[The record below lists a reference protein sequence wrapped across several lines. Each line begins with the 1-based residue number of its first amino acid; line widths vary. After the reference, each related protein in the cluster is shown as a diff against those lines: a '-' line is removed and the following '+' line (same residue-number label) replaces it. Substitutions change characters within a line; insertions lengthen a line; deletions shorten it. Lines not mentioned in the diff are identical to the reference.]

1 MRKALLAVLFLGF
14 ALSFTP
20 ACTPESVPPALP
32 QPSALELGT
41 LTNTLARDID
51 AMLSEGERNDV
62 FSGSV
67 IVIDGG
73 KTVLEKGYGSADRKS
88 GRKNTPDTLFRIG
101 SISKQFT
108 ASAVLALVQDGKLS
122 LQDPVAKFL
131 PEFEKGSLEKDGES
145 VTVHHLL
152 SHTSGLADPRRT
164 DAFKE
169 AVWKEVIEPTKQ
181 IAFIKGKPLTS
192 KPGAEFG
199 YLNFNFLL
207 AALIVERVSGKP
219 YEAYLK
225 SRLFEPLAM
234 KDSGTHGQAN
244 LQNAVGY
251 YDRNGH
257 AATLQDDATFK
268 DRDVSFAFGSGQIL
282 STVKDLARWDRGLT
296 TDTVLRKAQRDLL
309 FTKNLKNYGYGFV
322 LHNRGEVNYQ
332 WHNGAI
338 SPLGYT
344 ALIVRVPSKDRFIA
358 YLANRDLD
366 MVSPFEDKVIAL
378 AIK

>member
-1 MRKALLAVLFLGF
+1 MRVVSLALLAFGSLI
-14 ALSFTP
+14 S
-20 ACTPESVPPALP
+20 CTPESTPPALP
-32 QPSALELGT
+32 PPSALELGT
-41 LTNTLARDID
+41 LTNSLARDID
-51 AMLSEGERNDV
+51 AMLSEAERKDV

-108 ASAVLALVQDGKLS
+108 AAAVLALVQDGKLS
-122 LQDPVAKFL
+122 LQDPIAKFL
-131 PEFEKGSLEKDGES
+131 PEFEKGSLEKDGVP

-181 IAFIKGKPLTS
+181 IAFIKGKPLTA

-207 AALIVERVSGKP
+207 AALIVERVSGTS
-219 YEAYLK
+219 YEAFLK

-234 KDSGTHGQAN
+234 KDSGTHAQA
-244 LQNAVGY
+244 QDAIGY
-251 YDRNGH
+251 YVRDGH
-257 AATLQDDATFK
+257 AVTMVDDNTFR
-268 DRDVSFAFGSGQIL
+268 DRDVLFAFGSGQIL
-282 STVKDLARWDRGLT
+282 SSVRDLARWDRALN
-296 TDTVLRKAQRDLL
+296 TDAVLRKAQRDLL
-309 FTKNLKNYGYGFV
+309 FTKNLKNYSYGFV
-322 LHNRGEVNYQ
+322 LHNSGDVNYQ
-332 WHNGAI
+332 WHNGAM
-338 SPLGYT
+338 SPLGFT

-378 AIK
+378 AVK